1 MNRQKDICKVVTLG
15 ASGVGKTCLLQKI
28 MYGTY
33 NNENSMTKGI
43 DCLHK
48 TVDLGNKLIR
58 LELWDTA
65 GQERFDA
72 LNKFYIRNAMCILLV
87 YDITNEESCFK
98 LNKWCD
104 LIDEQAPSDVIK
116 ILVGNKCDKRTRM
129 ITTEIGQSVADYL
142 KMPFIE
148 ISSKED
154 VNVDELMDLMLVIK
168 DYKMHSV
175 FRKETLK
182 SMNKAAGN
190 GYANTVLIFNLFKF
204 KFIFTRQLLLIVKY
218 VLK

>member
-1 MNRQKDICKVVTLG
+1 MNRQNDICKVVTLG
-15 ASGVGKTCLLQKI
+15 DSGVGKTCLLQKI
-28 MYGTY
+28 KYGTY
-33 NNENSMTKGI
+33 NNENSMTIGI

-48 TVDLGNKLIR
+48 TVDLGNKLIT

-72 LNKFYIRNAMCILLV
+72 MNKLYIRNAMCILLL

-129 ITTEIGQSVADYL
+129 ISTEIGQSVADYL

-148 ISSKED
+148 LSLKED
-154 VNVDELMDLMLVIK
+154 VNVDELMDLMLV
-168 DYKMHSV
+168 MLV
-175 FRKETLK
+175 
-182 SMNKAAGN
+182 
-190 GYANTVLIFNLFKF
+190 
-204 KFIFTRQLLLIVKY
+204 QLLENRKILLEEKRLQDAFRISQRDSEINEQSGWEWLRQY
-218 VLK
+218 CSYI

>member
-1 MNRQKDICKVVTLG
+1 MNRQNDICKVVTLG
-15 ASGVGKTCLLQKI
+15 DSGVGKTCLLQKI
-28 MYGTY
+28 KYGTY
-33 NNENSMTKGI
+33 NNENSMTIGI

-48 TVDLGNKLIR
+48 TVDLGNKLIT

-72 LNKFYIRNAMCILLV
+72 MNKLYIRNVMCILLV

-129 ITTEIGQSVADYL
+129 IPTEIGQSVADYL

-148 ISSKED
+148 LSSKED
-154 VNVDELMDLMLVIK
+154 VNVDELMDLMLV
-168 DYKMHSV
+168 MLV
-175 FRKETLK
+175 
-182 SMNKAAGN
+182 
-190 GYANTVLIFNLFKF
+190 
-204 KFIFTRQLLLIVKY
+204 QLLENRKILLEEKRLQDAFRISQRNSEINEQSGWEWLRQY
-218 VLK
+218 CSYI

>member
-1 MNRQKDICKVVTLG
+1 MNRQNDICKVVTLG
-15 ASGVGKTCLLQKI
+15 DSGVGKTCLLQKI
-28 MYGTY
+28 KYGTY
-33 NNENSMTKGI
+33 NNENSMTIGI

-48 TVDLGNKLIR
+48 TVDLGNKLIT

-72 LNKFYIRNAMCILLV
+72 MNKLYIRNVMCILLV

-154 VNVDELMDLMLVIK
+154 VNVDELMDLMLV
-168 DYKMHSV
+168 MLV
-175 FRKETLK
+175 
-182 SMNKAAGN
+182 
-190 GYANTVLIFNLFKF
+190 
-204 KFIFTRQLLLIVKY
+204 QLLENRKILLEEKRLQDAFRISQRDSEINEQSGWEWLRQY
-218 VLK
+218 CSYI

>member
-1 MNRQKDICKVVTLG
+1 MNRQNDICKVVTLG
-15 ASGVGKTCLLQKI
+15 DSGVGKTCLLQKI
-28 MYGTY
+28 KYGTY
-33 NNENSMTKGI
+33 NNENSMTIGI

-48 TVDLGNKLIR
+48 TVDLGNKLIT

-72 LNKFYIRNAMCILLV
+72 MNKLYIRNVMCILLV

-129 ITTEIGQSVADYL
+129 IPTEIGQSVADYL

-154 VNVDELMDLMLVIK
+154 VNVDELMDLMLV
-168 DYKMHSV
+168 MLV
-175 FRKETLK
+175 
-182 SMNKAAGN
+182 
-190 GYANTVLIFNLFKF
+190 
-204 KFIFTRQLLLIVKY
+204 QLLENRKILLEEKRLQDAFRISQRDSEINEQSGWEWLRQY
-218 VLK
+218 CSYI

>member
-1 MNRQKDICKVVTLG
+1 MNRQNDICKVVTLG
-15 ASGVGKTCLLQKI
+15 DSGVGKTCLLQKI
-28 MYGTY
+28 KYGTY
-33 NNENSMTKGI
+33 NNENSMTIGI

-48 TVDLGNKLIR
+48 TVDLGNKLIT

-72 LNKFYIRNAMCILLV
+72 MNKLYIRNVMCILLV

-129 ITTEIGQSVADYL
+129 IPTEIGQSVADYL

-148 ISSKED
+148 LSSKED
-154 VNVDELMDLMLVIK
+154 VNVDELMDLMLV
-168 DYKMHSV
+168 MLV
-175 FRKETLK
+175 
-182 SMNKAAGN
+182 
-190 GYANTVLIFNLFKF
+190 
-204 KFIFTRQLLLIVKY
+204 QLLENRKILLEEKRLQDAFRISQRDSEINEQSGWEWLRQY
-218 VLK
+218 CSYI

>member
-154 VNVDELMDLMLVIK
+154 VNVDELMDLMLV
-168 DYKMHSV
+168 MLV
-175 FRKETLK
+175 
-182 SMNKAAGN
+182 
-190 GYANTVLIFNLFKF
+190 
-204 KFIFTRQLLLIVKY
+204 QLLENRKILLEEKRLQDAFRISQRDSEINEQSGWEWLRQY
-218 VLK
+218 CSYI